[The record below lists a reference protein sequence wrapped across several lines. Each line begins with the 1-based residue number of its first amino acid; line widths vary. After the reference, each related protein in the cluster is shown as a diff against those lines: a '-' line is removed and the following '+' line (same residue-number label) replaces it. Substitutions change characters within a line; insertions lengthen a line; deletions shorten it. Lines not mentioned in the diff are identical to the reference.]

1 MFDRILYTSLI
12 PEKKKN
18 LTDVHEQH
26 SVGVQ
31 KNNTDVFRTQP
42 DIKMELYCQ
51 KDVKGF
57 NYLEEATQGVL
68 QLRNFAK
75 FLITHRT
82 HPGNCFCLL

>member
-12 PEKKKN
+12 PEKKNN

-31 KNNTDVFRTQP
+31 KNVFRTQP

-51 KDVKGF
+51 KDVKSF

-75 FLITHRT
+75 FLITHRA
-82 HPGNCFCLL
+82 HPGNCFCPL